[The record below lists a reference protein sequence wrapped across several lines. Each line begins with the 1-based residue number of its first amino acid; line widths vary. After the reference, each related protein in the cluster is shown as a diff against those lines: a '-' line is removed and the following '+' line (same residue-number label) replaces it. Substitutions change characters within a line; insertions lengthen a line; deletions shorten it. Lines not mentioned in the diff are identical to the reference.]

1 MFTLSRRQREAMG
14 TTTIRAEVEIQ
25 QTVSAVFA
33 YCIDVSAWSRWQSR
47 FAEVQQVT
55 PGTFGLGTKIR
66 TVTHGM
72 GRNHEG
78 TSEVTAFETDRQ
90 IRFSGASDVAS
101 FESTWTFAQTPKGGA
116 RVEVQTQFTPREGAL
131 LARLVQPFVGGVFQ
145 RRLDA
150 DLESMRLL
158 LENPV

>member
-1 MFTLSRRQREAMG
+1 M
-14 TTTIRAEVEIQ
+14 IRAEVEIQ
-25 QTVSAVFA
+25 QAVSAVFA

-55 PGTFGLGTKIR
+55 PGTFGLDTKIR

-78 TSEVTAFETDRQ
+78 TSEVTAFEIDRR

-116 RVEVQTQFTPREGAL
+116 RVEVQTEFTPREGPL